1 MTDDLGCL
9 SFLDFLHNPEPL
21 PYIKKDTNSKCGIS
35 LSIIFFVAYIAYEI
49 FLIIDYKNDYK
60 LTYSQD
66 FLKSKLGV
74 DRKLTF
80 GFRLPDMYNDSIRL
94 IFFNSSHRL
103 IDEKL
108 IKRCGPNLE
117 ERKGKSF
124 SNDFF
129 CFIDYPITD
138 NNFNDIYFEVLIS
151 YEGEI
156 KNNRSDVNLYID
168 LIEPRLQHNND
179 NPFDYSEV
187 TEFMYIFNT
196 GSTTLYEK
204 YLKIIDYKTEGFF
217 RSYENS
223 AAYLDEY
230 EHFDKIERDRKQL
243 GIIGDIRFK
252 LSKKRAVYERKYIG
266 CLEYLI
272 SKVIGY
278 FISIKG
284 LFVFL
289 TIILV
294 NPMDKLR
301 IFTSVIRKKPSLFND
316 SSNLIKDYYY
326 KKNNEIPSDNNQI
339 IIQKDFNFCDKVGL
353 FCKCCRKNKKKAL
366 IAVNDYIE
374 DKLTISNTLENTIIN
389 DKKYDII
396 KRRIDSI
403 NIPNDFNGREY
414 DYIENQLRNEFP
426 DYITEE
432 IKVKIKEII
441 EEKYKQ
447 RIIGGGEMQ

>member
-1 MTDDLGCL
+1 
-9 SFLDFLHNPEPL
+9 
-21 PYIKKDTNSKCGIS
+21 
-35 LSIIFFVAYIAYEI
+35 
-49 FLIIDYKNDYK
+49 
-60 LTYSQD
+60 
-66 FLKSKLGV
+66 
-74 DRKLTF
+74 
-80 GFRLPDMYNDSIRL
+80 
-94 IFFNSSHRL
+94 
-103 IDEKL
+103 
-108 IKRCGPNLE
+108 
-117 ERKGKSF
+117 
-124 SNDFF
+124 
-129 CFIDYPITD
+129 
-138 NNFNDIYFEVLIS
+138 
-151 YEGEI
+151 
-156 KNNRSDVNLYID
+156 
-168 LIEPRLQHNND
+168 
-179 NPFDYSEV
+179 
-187 TEFMYIFNT
+187 
-196 GSTTLYEK
+196 
-204 YLKIIDYKTEGFF
+204 
-217 RSYENS
+217 
-223 AAYLDEY
+223 
-230 EHFDKIERDRKQL
+230 
-243 GIIGDIRFK
+243 
-252 LSKKRAVYERKYIG
+252 
-266 CLEYLI
+266 LI

-284 LFVFL
+284 LFEFL

-432 IKVKIKEII
+432 IKAKIKEII

>member
-1 MTDDLGCL
+1 MLEDCSCL

-21 PYIKKDTNSKCGIS
+21 PNVKNDTNSKCGIF

-49 FLIIDYKNDYK
+49 FLIVDYNNDYK

-66 FLKSKLGV
+66 FINSKVGV
-74 DRKLTF
+74 EQKITF
-80 GFRLPDMYNDSIRL
+80 GFRLPMMYNDSIRL
-94 IFFNSSHRL
+94 IFFNSSHGL
-103 IDEKL
+103 IEDNL
-108 IKRCGPNLE
+108 IKRCGPNLK
-117 ERKGKSF
+117 ERKGESYLD
-124 SNDFF
+124 DFF

-138 NNFNDIYFEVLIS
+138 NNFNDIIFEVLVS

-156 KNNRSDVNLYID
+156 EDNRSDVYLYID

-179 NPFDYSEV
+179 NPFDYSKIN
-187 TEFMYIFNT
+187 EFMYFFNT
-196 GSTTLYEK
+196 GSSTLYEK

-217 RSYENS
+217 SSYENN
-223 AAYLDEY
+223 AAYLDES
-230 EHFDKIERDRKQL
+230 EHFDRIERDRKQL

-252 LSKKRAVYERKYIG
+252 LSKKRDVYERKYVG
-266 CLEYLI
+266 CLEYFI

-284 LFVFL
+284 FFEFL
-289 TIILV
+289 TLTLV

-301 IFTSVIRKKPSLFND
+301 IFTSVIRKKPALLND

-353 FCKCCRKNKKKAL
+353 FCKCCRKDKKKAL

-389 DKKYDII
+389 DKIYDII

-403 NIPNDFNGREY
+403 NIPNEFNGREY
-414 DYIENQLRNEFP
+414 DYIESQLRNEYP
-426 DYITEE
+426 DYEAEE

-441 EEKYKQ
+441 EEKYKH
-447 RIIGGGEMQ
+447 RMIGGGEMQ